1 MAVLITGSAGF
12 IGHHLVRKLT
22 QIEQAVVC
30 MYRHRLPEPHERV
43 MPFFSD
49 LRSAE
54 LLAAPLRGVN
64 TVVHLAWSDSFIG
77 PREDVC
83 AAPTVHNVFTP
94 NIRALRNLLHGME
107 RAGTPRLIFLSAR
120 GTRRSAR
127 AAFLK
132 EKYIAEHHILNSA
145 IEEKL
150 IVRCPLTWSGAGRH
164 DRLVKTFLRLMRF
177 PGLCFLPDFR
187 PQVSLAHVNS
197 IAEQLAELCQ
207 RPLQAQSTI
216 ITPPTQTTYS
226 VRELCKLIS
235 TAVLSRNKLPIGGM
249 LGNAMLPLC
258 EDENA
263 PKVKHLLALT
273 EQ

>member
-1 MAVLITGSAGF
+1 MAMLITGSAGF

-22 QIEQAVVC
+22 QVEQAVVC

-54 LLAAPLRGVN
+54 LLAAPLRGVD
-64 TVVHLAWSDSFIG
+64 TVVHLAWSDSFVG
-77 PREDVC
+77 PQEDVC
-83 AAPTVHNVFTP
+83 AAQDVHNVFTP

-107 RAGTPRLIFLSAR
+107 RACTPRLLFVSAR
-120 GTRRSAR
+120 GARRNAQTS
-127 AAFLK
+127 FLK

-145 IEEKL
+145 IKEKL

-164 DRLVKTFLRLMRF
+164 DHLVKTFLRLMRF
-177 PGLCFLPDFR
+177 PGLCFLPNLR
-187 PQVSLAHVNS
+187 QQVSLAHVNS
-197 IAEQLAELCQ
+197 IAAQLAELCQ
-207 RPLQAQSTI
+207 QPLQTRSTI
-216 ITPPTQTTYS
+216 ITPPAQVAYS

-235 TAVLSRNKLPIGGM
+235 TAVLSRNKLPIGGV

-258 EDENA
+258 EDDNA
-263 PKVKHLLALT
+263 PKVKQLLALT
-273 EQ
+273 E

>member
-12 IGHHLVRKLT
+12 IGHHLVRKLVA
-22 QIEQAVVC
+22 IEQAVVC

-49 LRSAE
+49 LRATE
-54 LLAAPLRGVN
+54 LLAAPLRGVD
-64 TVVHLAWSDSFIG
+64 TVVHLAWSDSFVG
-77 PREDVC
+77 PQEDVC
-83 AAPTVHNVFTP
+83 ASHKVQNVFTP

-120 GTRRSAR
+120 GAKRTAR
-127 AAFLK
+127 MAFLK

-145 IEEKL
+145 IREKL
-150 IVRCPLTWSGAGRH
+150 IVRCPLTWRGAERH

-187 PQVSLAHVNS
+187 QQVNLAHVNN
-197 IAEQLAELCQ
+197 IATQLVELCQ
-207 RPLQAQSTI
+207 RPLQAQSAL
-216 ITPPTQTTYS
+216 ITPSAQVAYS
-226 VRELCKLIS
+226 VSELCKLIS
-235 TAVLSRNKLPIGGM
+235 TAVLSRTKLPVGGM
-249 LGNAMLPLC
+249 LGNALVPLC

-263 PKVKHLLALT
+263 PKIKQLLSLT
-273 EQ
+273 E

>member
-12 IGHHLVRKLT
+12 IGHHVIRKLV
-22 QIEQAVVC
+22 QVEQAVVC
-30 MYRHRLPEPHERV
+30 MYRHRLPEPHEKV

-54 LLAAPLRGVN
+54 LLAAPLRGVD
-64 TVVHLAWSDSFIG
+64 TVVHLAWSDSFVG
-77 PREDVC
+77 PQEDVC
-83 AAPTVHNVFTP
+83 VAQDVRHVFTP
-94 NIRALRNLLHGME
+94 NIRALRNLMHGME

-120 GTRRSAR
+120 GARRNAR
-127 AAFLK
+127 VAFLK
-132 EKYIAEHHILNSA
+132 EKYIAEHHIFNSA
-145 IEEKL
+145 IKEKL

-187 PQVSLAHVNS
+187 QQVNLAHVSS
-197 IAEQLAELCQ
+197 IAAQLVELCQ
-207 RPLQAQSTI
+207 QPRQTRSTI
-216 ITPPTQTTYS
+216 ITPPAQVSYS

-235 TAVLSRNKLPIGGM
+235 TAVLSRNKLTIGGM

-263 PKVKHLLALT
+263 PKVKQLLALT
-273 EQ
+273 E

>member
-12 IGHHLVRKLT
+12 IGNYLVRKLT
-22 QIEQAVVC
+22 QVEQAVVC

-54 LLAAPLRGVN
+54 LLAAPLRGVD

-77 PREDVC
+77 PQEDVC
-83 AAPTVHNVFTP
+83 AARSVHSIFTP

-120 GTRRSAR
+120 GARRNAQF
-127 AAFLK
+127 AFLK

-145 IEEKL
+145 IKEKL

-187 PQVSLAHVNS
+187 KQVSLAHVNN
-197 IAEQLAELCQ
+197 IAAQLVELCQ
-207 RPLQAQSTI
+207 QPLQTQSLI
-216 ITPPTQTTYS
+216 ITPPAQAAYS

-235 TAVLSRNKLPIGGM
+235 TAVLSRNKLPIGGVF
-249 LGNAMLPLC
+249 GNAMLPLC
-258 EDENA
+258 EDDNA
-263 PKVKHLLALT
+263 PKVKQMLALT
-273 EQ
+273 E